1 MFEFGTFI
9 VSIVTFLI
17 LFWIIK
23 TYGFAPLA
31 RMLEQRRVLIEGQI
45 SEAEQ
50 SRLQAEQYLNEQ
62 HHLLDEA
69 RKQAKDIVDAARSR
83 ADEQAREILIA
94 AEEEAGRLLESNRQ
108 LIERER
114 VEAMN
119 QVMSTV
125 SSLTVELSEKL
136 LHLHADQA
144 THTEM
149 MQEADKM
156 LGDLAC

>member
-31 RMLEQRRVLIEGQI
+31 RMLEQRRQLIEGQI
-45 SEAEQ
+45 TEAEQ
-50 SRLQAEQYLNEQ
+50 NRLQAEKYLNEQ
-62 HHLLDEA
+62 HILLDEA
-69 RKQAKDIVDAARSR
+69 RKQAKEIVDAARAR
-83 ADEQAREILIA
+83 ADEQAREIVVA
-94 AEEEAGRLLESNRQ
+94 AEEEASRHLESNRQ

-114 VEAMN
+114 AEAMN
-119 QVMSTV
+119 QVMSSV
-125 SSLTVELSEKL
+125 SSLTVDLSEKL
-136 LHLHADQA
+136 LHRHADETA
-144 THTEM
+144 HNEM
-149 MQEADKM
+149 VQEAEKM